1 MVIRNNIKVRRRRS
15 IMRMKQKVVI
25 VTGGGKGLGKAISLA
40 FAAEGATV
48 VIAARDLACMEQT
61 AREIKSGGGT
71 ADALVTDVRYEEQVK
86 HMVSHTLDRFGR
98 IDILV
103 NNSAL
108 GGPTVNVIDMD
119 LKDWNEVVATNLT
132 GPMLC
137 AREVLKPMIAARK
150 GSIVTIS
157 SEGGRSG
164 FAMRSPYAVSKRG
177 VIALT
182 ETLAIEVGE
191 YGIRVNCISPGRIR
205 GERVENVARDKAK
218 ALGLT
223 YDVVIGTMTAD
234 CSLGRFV
241 EPAEVAAA
249 AVFLASDE
257 ASAITGE
264 TLVVSCGKH
273 MLH

>member
-1 MVIRNNIKVRRRRS
+1 
-15 IMRMKQKVVI
+15 MRMKQKVVI

-48 VIAARDLACMEQT
+48 VIAARDLAHAEQT
-61 AREIKSGGGT
+61 KREIESGGGT
-71 ADALVTDVRYEEQVK
+71 ADALVTDVRYEDQVR
-86 HMVSHTLDRFGR
+86 HMVSHTLDKFGR
-98 IDILV
+98 IDVLV

-119 LKDWNEVVATNLT
+119 LNQWNDVITTNLT

-164 FAMRSPYAVSKRG
+164 FPMRSPYAVSKRG

-182 ETLAIEVGE
+182 ETLAIEVGD

-205 GERVENVARDKAK
+205 GERVEKVARDKAK

-223 YDVVIGTMTAD
+223 YEGVIGTMTAD

>member
-1 MVIRNNIKVRRRRS
+1 
-15 IMRMKQKVVI
+15 MRMKQKVVI

-48 VIAARDLACMEQT
+48 VIAARDLAPAEQT
-61 AREIKSGGGT
+61 VKEIESGGGK
-71 ADALVTDVRYEEQVK
+71 ADALVTDVRYEDQVK

-119 LKDWNEVVATNLT
+119 LKDWNDVMATNLT

-164 FAMRSPYAVSKRG
+164 FPMRSPYAVSKRG

-223 YDVVIGTMTAD
+223 YEVVIGTMTAD

-249 AVFLASDE
+249 TVFLASDE

-264 TLVVSCGKH
+264 TLVVNCGKH

>member
-1 MVIRNNIKVRRRRS
+1 
-15 IMRMKQKVVI
+15 MRMTQKVVI

-48 VIAARDLACMEQT
+48 VIAARELAAAEQT
-61 AREIKSGGGT
+61 VREIESRGGT
-71 ADALVTDVRYEEQVK
+71 AHALVTDVRHEDQVK
-86 HMVSHTLDRFGR
+86 RMVSYTLDKFGR
-98 IDILV
+98 IDVLV
-103 NNSAL
+103 NNSAV
-108 GGPTVNVIDMD
+108 GGPTINVIDMD
-119 LKDWNEVVATNLT
+119 LKVWNDVVATNLT

-150 GSIVTIS
+150 GCIVTIS

-164 FAMRSPYAVSKRG
+164 FPMRSPYAVTKRG

-205 GERVENVARDKAK
+205 GERVENVARDKAN

-223 YDVVIGTMTAD
+223 YEEVMGTMTAD

-241 EPAEVAAA
+241 EPEEVGAA

>member
-1 MVIRNNIKVRRRRS
+1 
-15 IMRMKQKVVI
+15 MRMKQKVVI

-48 VIAARDLACMEQT
+48 VIAARDLASTEQT

-71 ADALVTDVRYEEQVK
+71 ADALVTDVRYEDQVK

-119 LKDWNEVVATNLT
+119 LKDWNEVMATNLT

-164 FAMRSPYAVSKRG
+164 FPMRSPYAVSKRG

>member
-1 MVIRNNIKVRRRRS
+1 MVIRNNIMVRRRRS

-48 VIAARDLACMEQT
+48 VIAARDLASTEQT

-71 ADALVTDVRYEEQVK
+71 ADALVTDVRYEDQVK

-119 LKDWNEVVATNLT
+119 LKDWNEVMATNLT